1 VIAFDHVKP
10 KGGDEAQLGL
20 IIQALAPESDSNRDI
35 ADASG
40 TRVEGA
46 TRAAGVSGH
55 AASAPMY
62 QLTSTSKGVFGIAA
76 LQLGDRITDG
86 KHYTVLAA
94 SEKEIQLKKGTQL
107 VMKVVN
113 Q

>member
-1 VIAFDHVKP
+1 
-10 KGGDEAQLGL
+10 
-20 IIQALAPESDSNRDI
+20 
-35 ADASG
+35 
-40 TRVEGA
+40 
-46 TRAAGVSGH
+46 
-55 AASAPMY
+55 MY
-62 QLTSTSKGVFGIAA
+62 QLTSTSKGAFGIAA